1 MGLEAVISYQTW
13 WLSDDEKPRILRYEN
28 GSIAAGTTVREPGY
42 RIVYRRWQVLPATP
56 RHLGLVRP
64 ELDPASFLV
73 LKGRNAVPD
82 ALREGQICRVR
93 SCG

>member
-1 MGLEAVISYQTW
+1 MGLEAVIAYQTW
-13 WLSDDEKPRILRYEN
+13 VLSDDEKPRILRYEN

-56 RHLGLVRP
+56 QHLGLVRP
-64 ELDPASFLV
+64 EFDPASSLV